1 MKVFT
6 WIGLMMLLALTVRAH
21 ELDQPIVRF
30 HPTRHYRSA
39 VIARA
44 CYYDHAANVPDW
56 ARQVADANRA
66 MQQAGEPPLMEWA
79 ACGAYLAL
87 GHENIMIPR
96 ALAVVIW
103 VGGAIPL
110 ALLALRLASP
120 SGAALAVALY
130 LFLPY
135 GIIASRNFQP
145 DPLMTVASLWAIL
158 ALVRYSDDRRGARFI
173 PAVLLVGAAGL
184 IKPMSVFLTVPA
196 LFAIEY
202 ARSEP
207 FKTRIVT
214 AIELTFVGLLAPLAF
229 YGYSAVKGSLVQD
242 QMRMRFEPH
251 LIPTAF
257 FWGGLG
263 RMVSRVE
270 TWPLLILALIG
281 AAVAKDRVARWLL
294 AGLFAGYFAF
304 AVAFTYHMPTHDYYH
319 LPYIPVV
326 ALGVGVLLA
335 RFESLAPM
343 TSPRIRAAATAVLCA
358 ATVAIGTTV
367 AWPRMHVDN
376 AAMFEQ
382 MYKEIGDLAEH
393 DTRAL
398 FLDTEYGFAMMYHG
412 QISGDS
418 WPNRDDLAAEA
429 IDGRPAIDADARF
442 VRDYADWAPDYFI
455 VTDLGSLK
463 ASPDLQAMLAKRAI
477 PVRITDRYQVYR
489 FKSN

>member
-1 MKVFT
+1 MKTFT

-44 CYYDHAANVPDW
+44 CYYDHAPDVPDW
-56 ARQVADANRA
+56 ARKVADANRT

-110 ALLALRLASP
+110 WLLTMRLASP
-120 SGAALAVALY
+120 FGAALAVALY

-135 GIIASRNFQP
+135 GIIASQNFQP

-158 ALVRYSDDRRGARFI
+158 ALVRYHDDRSGKRFLT
-173 PAVLLVGAAGL
+173 AAALVGLAGV

-196 LFAIEY
+196 IAAIEY
-202 ARSEP
+202 VGRGP
-207 FKTRIVT
+207 FKQRVT
-214 AIELTFVGLLAPLAF
+214 KALELGFVGLVVPVF
-229 YGYSAVKGSLVQD
+229 VYGYSAVKGTLVQD
-242 QMRMRFEPH
+242 QMRMRFEPQ

-263 RMVSRVE
+263 RMISRVE
-270 TWPLLILALIG
+270 TWPILVLALIG
-281 AAVAKDRVARWLL
+281 MAVAKDRLARWLL
-294 AGLFAGYFAF
+294 LALFAGYFAF

-335 RFESLAPM
+335 RLESFVDSL
-343 TSPRIRAAATAVLCA
+343 RVRQVATAVLCA
-358 ATVAIGTTV
+358 ATIAIGTMV
-367 AWPRMHVDN
+367 AWPRMHLDD
-376 AAMFEQ
+376 AAGFEQ
-382 MYKEIGDLAEH
+382 MYEEIGALTEH
-393 DTRAL
+393 KTNSL

-418 WPNRDDLAAEA
+418 WPNVDDLAAEA
-429 IDGRPAIDADARF
+429 IDGRPAIDAEQRF
-442 VRDYADWAPDYFI
+442 MRDYAGWQPSYFI
-455 VTDLGSLK
+455 VTDLYSLDEEK
-463 ASPDLQAMLAKRAI
+463 DLQAMLAKKAI
-477 PVRITDRYQVYR
+477 PVRITDRYRVYR
-489 FKSN
+489 FKAD